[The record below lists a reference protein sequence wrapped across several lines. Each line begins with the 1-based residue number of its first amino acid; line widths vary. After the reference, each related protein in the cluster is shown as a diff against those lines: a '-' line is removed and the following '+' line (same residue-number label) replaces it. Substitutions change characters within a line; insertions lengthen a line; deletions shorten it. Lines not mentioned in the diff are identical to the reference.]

1 MVSGTGSAPA
11 TKRPGS
17 GARAPA
23 KPAASRTAA
32 ASRAWVPERQD
43 VIWIDCNP
51 QAGGEMRDMHPML
64 VLSPGAFNART
75 GLVIGLPMT
84 TAAYNATNPF
94 ALAVGAAGARKTGK
108 TSYVLCHQPKSFDWR
123 ARLAKPHPQ
132 GQLADAAFSQACAV
146 LNQVISIE

>member
-1 MVSGTGSAPA
+1 VVSGAGSAA
-11 TKRPGS
+11 AAKR
-17 GARAPA
+17 AAPS
-23 KPAASRTAA
+23 KPAASKAA
-32 ASRAWVPERQD
+32 ARKAWVPERQD

-51 QAGGEMRDMHPML
+51 QAGGEMRDLHPML

-94 ALAVGAAGARKTGK
+94 ALAVGAAGGRKTGK

-123 ARLAKPHPQ
+123 VRRAKQHPH
-132 GQLADAAFSQACAV
+132 GQLADAAFAKACAV
-146 LNQVISIE
+146 LNQIISIE